1 MIFANS
7 QADAGPR
14 LLLLYT
20 DSSDEE
26 DEEAM
31 EEDSRREEMEEVF
44 TTQTQ
49 KNLQDN
55 RRNDSLR
62 EVVRLKDIRSGINS
76 FKDKKKGK
84 RLDGDRVQQI
94 QLNSKQIVAIYDQEE
109 FASPSTD
116 HNVQEKKPEE
126 IEDNYESDCQFE
138 ASVHKT
144 ANE

>member
-49 KNLQDN
+49 KNLYDN

-94 QLNSKQIVAIYDQEE
+94 
-109 FASPSTD
+109 
-116 HNVQEKKPEE
+116 
-126 IEDNYESDCQFE
+126 
-138 ASVHKT
+138 
-144 ANE
+144 